1 MALGVH
7 VRMGFG
13 RDEHELSDRHPA
25 RVAFSAAGG
34 RGEVWFESS
43 IPSGR
48 GLGFSGAAIVAGTI
62 IGLMSREG
70 VAPTDGNGFIEE
82 RRDEILDRAATIEG
96 HPDNVAASLF
106 GGVVAV
112 ADRTVVNIPVG
123 FDARLVVWVPERSRL
138 VSQFDL
144 VILGG
149 GSGGYAAALR
159 GAQLGLSVALIEA
172 DKVGGTCLH
181 RGCIPT
187 KALLHSA
194 EIADGAREGSHFGV
208 KSTFDGID
216 MAGVNK
222 HQTIIED
229 DAFIGSDTQ
238 LVAPVKVG
246 KGATL
251 GAGTTLTKDA
261 PAGKLTVS
269 RAKQVS
275 LDWQRPIKIKP
286 KSSKAKK

>member
-1 MALGVH
+1 MIVPGSSANLGPGFDVLAMALGVH

-123 FDARLVVWVPERSRL
+123 FDARLVVWVPASSTSTSKSRGTLGDVVTRSDAVFNMGRVLMLAEGLRLGDRRLLALGVQDRLHQETRFEAAPRSRAVRDAFVRNGAV
-138 VSQFDL
+138 VSWL
-144 VILGG
+144 S
-149 GSGGYAAALR
+149 GSGPSVAALTTVEESAELVR
-159 GAQLGLSVALIEA
+159 RMRSMVEENDGRMLDLGI
-172 DKVGGTCLH
+172 DVGG
-181 RGCIPT
+181 
-187 KALLHSA
+187 
-194 EIADGAREGSHFGV
+194 AR
-208 KSTFDGID
+208 
-216 MAGVNK
+216 
-222 HQTIIED
+222 Q
-229 DAFIGSDTQ
+229 
-238 LVAPVKVG
+238 
-246 KGATL
+246 AT
-251 GAGTTLTKDA
+251 
-261 PAGKLTVS
+261 
-269 RAKQVS
+269 
-275 LDWQRPIKIKP
+275 
-286 KSSKAKK
+286 

>member
-1 MALGVH
+1 MAFGVH

-13 RDEHELSDRHPA
+13 RDKHELSDRHPA

-123 FDARLVVWVPERSRL
+123 FDARLVVWVPASSTSTSKSRGTLGDVVARSDAVFNMGRVLMLAEGLRLGDRRLLALGVQDRLHQETRFEAAPRSRAVRDAFVRNGAV
-138 VSQFDL
+138 VSWL
-144 VILGG
+144 S
-149 GSGGYAAALR
+149 GSGPSVAALTTVEESAELVR
-159 GAQLGLSVALIEA
+159 RMRSMVEENDGRMLDLGI
-172 DKVGGTCLH
+172 DVGG
-181 RGCIPT
+181 
-187 KALLHSA
+187 
-194 EIADGAREGSHFGV
+194 AR
-208 KSTFDGID
+208 
-216 MAGVNK
+216 
-222 HQTIIED
+222 Q
-229 DAFIGSDTQ
+229 
-238 LVAPVKVG
+238 
-246 KGATL
+246 AT
-251 GAGTTLTKDA
+251 
-261 PAGKLTVS
+261 
-269 RAKQVS
+269 
-275 LDWQRPIKIKP
+275 
-286 KSSKAKK
+286 

>member
-1 MALGVH
+1 VPDRIGTAVIVPGSSANLGPGFDVLAMALGVH

-123 FDARLVVWVPERSRL
+123 FDARLVVWVPASSTSTSKSRGTLGDVVTRSDAVFNMGRVLMLAEGLRLGDRRLLALGVQDRLHQETRFEAAPRSRAVRDAFVRNGAV
-138 VSQFDL
+138 VSWL
-144 VILGG
+144 S
-149 GSGGYAAALR
+149 GSGPSVAALTTVEESAELVR
-159 GAQLGLSVALIEA
+159 RMRSMVEENDGRMLDLGI
-172 DKVGGTCLH
+172 DVGG
-181 RGCIPT
+181 
-187 KALLHSA
+187 
-194 EIADGAREGSHFGV
+194 AR
-208 KSTFDGID
+208 
-216 MAGVNK
+216 
-222 HQTIIED
+222 Q
-229 DAFIGSDTQ
+229 
-238 LVAPVKVG
+238 
-246 KGATL
+246 AT
-251 GAGTTLTKDA
+251 
-261 PAGKLTVS
+261 
-269 RAKQVS
+269 
-275 LDWQRPIKIKP
+275 
-286 KSSKAKK
+286 

>member
-1 MALGVH
+1 MIVPGSSANLGPGFDVLAMALGVH

-123 FDARLVVWVPERSRL
+123 FDARLVVWVPASSTSTSKSRGTLGDVVARSDAVFNMGRVLMLAEGLRLGDRRLLALGVQDRLHQETRFEAAPRSRAVRDAFVRNGAV
-138 VSQFDL
+138 VSWL
-144 VILGG
+144 S
-149 GSGGYAAALR
+149 GSGPSVAALTTVEESAELVR
-159 GAQLGLSVALIEA
+159 RMRSMVEENDGRMLDLGI
-172 DKVGGTCLH
+172 DVGG
-181 RGCIPT
+181 
-187 KALLHSA
+187 
-194 EIADGAREGSHFGV
+194 AR
-208 KSTFDGID
+208 
-216 MAGVNK
+216 
-222 HQTIIED
+222 Q
-229 DAFIGSDTQ
+229 
-238 LVAPVKVG
+238 
-246 KGATL
+246 AT
-251 GAGTTLTKDA
+251 
-261 PAGKLTVS
+261 
-269 RAKQVS
+269 
-275 LDWQRPIKIKP
+275 
-286 KSSKAKK
+286 

>member
-1 MALGVH
+1 VIVPGSSANLGPGFDVLAMALGVH

-123 FDARLVVWVPERSRL
+123 FDARLVVWVPASSTSTSKSRGTLGDVVTRSDAVFNMGRVLMLAEGLRLGDRRLLALGVQDRLHQETRFEAAPRSRAVRDAFVRNGAV
-138 VSQFDL
+138 VSWL
-144 VILGG
+144 S
-149 GSGGYAAALR
+149 GSGPSVAALTTVEESAELVR
-159 GAQLGLSVALIEA
+159 RMRSMVEENDGRMLDLGI
-172 DKVGGTCLH
+172 DVGG
-181 RGCIPT
+181 
-187 KALLHSA
+187 
-194 EIADGAREGSHFGV
+194 AR
-208 KSTFDGID
+208 
-216 MAGVNK
+216 
-222 HQTIIED
+222 Q
-229 DAFIGSDTQ
+229 
-238 LVAPVKVG
+238 
-246 KGATL
+246 AT
-251 GAGTTLTKDA
+251 
-261 PAGKLTVS
+261 
-269 RAKQVS
+269 
-275 LDWQRPIKIKP
+275 
-286 KSSKAKK
+286 

>member
-1 MALGVH
+1 MIVPGSSANLGPGFDVLAMALGVH

-62 IGLMSREG
+62 IGLMSRDG

-123 FDARLVVWVPERSRL
+123 FDARLVVWVPASSTSTSKSRGTLGDVVTRSDAVFNMGRVLMLAEGLRLGDRRLLALGVQDRLHQETRFEAAPRSRAVRDAFVRNGAV
-138 VSQFDL
+138 VSWL
-144 VILGG
+144 S
-149 GSGGYAAALR
+149 GSGPSVAALTTVEESAELVR
-159 GAQLGLSVALIEA
+159 RMRSMVEENDGRMLDLGI
-172 DKVGGTCLH
+172 DVGG
-181 RGCIPT
+181 
-187 KALLHSA
+187 
-194 EIADGAREGSHFGV
+194 AR
-208 KSTFDGID
+208 
-216 MAGVNK
+216 
-222 HQTIIED
+222 Q
-229 DAFIGSDTQ
+229 
-238 LVAPVKVG
+238 
-246 KGATL
+246 AT
-251 GAGTTLTKDA
+251 
-261 PAGKLTVS
+261 
-269 RAKQVS
+269 
-275 LDWQRPIKIKP
+275 
-286 KSSKAKK
+286 

>member
-1 MALGVH
+1 VPDRIGTAVIVPGSSANLGPGFDVLAMALGVH

-123 FDARLVVWVPERSRL
+123 FDARLVVWVPASSTSTSKSRGTLGDVVARSDAVFNMGRVLMLAEGLRLGDRRLLALGVQDRLHQETRFEAAPRSRAVRDAFVRNGAV
-138 VSQFDL
+138 VSWL
-144 VILGG
+144 S
-149 GSGGYAAALR
+149 GSGPSVAALTTVEESAELVR
-159 GAQLGLSVALIEA
+159 RMRSMVEENDGRMLDLGI
-172 DKVGGTCLH
+172 DVGG
-181 RGCIPT
+181 
-187 KALLHSA
+187 
-194 EIADGAREGSHFGV
+194 AR
-208 KSTFDGID
+208 
-216 MAGVNK
+216 
-222 HQTIIED
+222 Q
-229 DAFIGSDTQ
+229 
-238 LVAPVKVG
+238 
-246 KGATL
+246 AT
-251 GAGTTLTKDA
+251 
-261 PAGKLTVS
+261 
-269 RAKQVS
+269 
-275 LDWQRPIKIKP
+275 
-286 KSSKAKK
+286 

>member
-1 MALGVH
+1 MVVPGSSANLGPGFDVLAMALGAH

-123 FDARLVVWVPERSRL
+123 FDARLVVWVPASSTSTSKSRGTLGDVVTRSDAVFNMGRVLMLAEGLRLGDRRLLALGVQDRLHQETRFEAAPRSRAVRDAFVRNGAV
-138 VSQFDL
+138 VSWL
-144 VILGG
+144 S
-149 GSGGYAAALR
+149 GSGPSVAALTTVEESAELVR
-159 GAQLGLSVALIEA
+159 RMRPMVEENDGRVLDLSI
-172 DKVGGTCLH
+172 DVGG
-181 RGCIPT
+181 
-187 KALLHSA
+187 
-194 EIADGAREGSHFGV
+194 AR
-208 KSTFDGID
+208 
-216 MAGVNK
+216 
-222 HQTIIED
+222 Q
-229 DAFIGSDTQ
+229 
-238 LVAPVKVG
+238 
-246 KGATL
+246 AT
-251 GAGTTLTKDA
+251 
-261 PAGKLTVS
+261 
-269 RAKQVS
+269 
-275 LDWQRPIKIKP
+275 
-286 KSSKAKK
+286 

>member
-123 FDARLVVWVPERSRL
+123 FDARLVVWVPASSTSTSKSRGTLGDVVTRSDAVFNMGRVLMLAEGLRLGDRRLLALGVQDRLHQETRFESAPRSRAVRDAFVRNGAV
-138 VSQFDL
+138 VSWL
-144 VILGG
+144 S
-149 GSGGYAAALR
+149 GSGPSVAALTTVEESAELVR
-159 GAQLGLSVALIEA
+159 RMRSMVEENDGRMLDLGI
-172 DKVGGTCLH
+172 DVGG
-181 RGCIPT
+181 
-187 KALLHSA
+187 
-194 EIADGAREGSHFGV
+194 AR
-208 KSTFDGID
+208 
-216 MAGVNK
+216 
-222 HQTIIED
+222 Q
-229 DAFIGSDTQ
+229 
-238 LVAPVKVG
+238 
-246 KGATL
+246 AT
-251 GAGTTLTKDA
+251 
-261 PAGKLTVS
+261 
-269 RAKQVS
+269 
-275 LDWQRPIKIKP
+275 
-286 KSSKAKK
+286 

>member
-1 MALGVH
+1 MPDRLGTAVVVPGSSANLGPGFDVLAMALGAH

-123 FDARLVVWVPERSRL
+123 FDARLVVWVPASSTSTSKSRGTLGDVVTRSDAVFNMGRVLMLAEGLRLGDRRLLALGVQDRLHQETRFEAAPRSRAVRDAFVRNGAV
-138 VSQFDL
+138 VSWL
-144 VILGG
+144 S
-149 GSGGYAAALR
+149 GSGPSVAALTTVEESAELVR
-159 GAQLGLSVALIEA
+159 RMRPMVEENDGRVLDLSI
-172 DKVGGTCLH
+172 DVGG
-181 RGCIPT
+181 
-187 KALLHSA
+187 
-194 EIADGAREGSHFGV
+194 AR
-208 KSTFDGID
+208 
-216 MAGVNK
+216 
-222 HQTIIED
+222 Q
-229 DAFIGSDTQ
+229 
-238 LVAPVKVG
+238 
-246 KGATL
+246 AT
-251 GAGTTLTKDA
+251 
-261 PAGKLTVS
+261 
-269 RAKQVS
+269 
-275 LDWQRPIKIKP
+275 
-286 KSSKAKK
+286 

>member
-1 MALGVH
+1 MPDRLGTAVVVPGSSANLGPGFDVLAMALGAH

-123 FDARLVVWVPERSRL
+123 FDARLVVWVPASSTSTSKSRGTLGDVVTRSDAVFNMGRVLMLAEGMRLGDRRLLALGVQDRLHQETRFEAAPRSRAVRDAFVRNGAV
-138 VSQFDL
+138 VSWL
-144 VILGG
+144 S
-149 GSGGYAAALR
+149 GSGPSVAALTTVEESAELVR
-159 GAQLGLSVALIEA
+159 RMRPMVEENDGRVLDLSI
-172 DKVGGTCLH
+172 DVGG
-181 RGCIPT
+181 
-187 KALLHSA
+187 
-194 EIADGAREGSHFGV
+194 AR
-208 KSTFDGID
+208 
-216 MAGVNK
+216 
-222 HQTIIED
+222 Q
-229 DAFIGSDTQ
+229 
-238 LVAPVKVG
+238 
-246 KGATL
+246 AT
-251 GAGTTLTKDA
+251 
-261 PAGKLTVS
+261 
-269 RAKQVS
+269 
-275 LDWQRPIKIKP
+275 
-286 KSSKAKK
+286 

>member
-1 MALGVH
+1 VIVPGSSANLGPGFDVLAMALGVH

-123 FDARLVVWVPERSRL
+123 FDARLVVWVPASSTSTSKSRGTLGDVVARSDAVFNMGRVLMLAEGLRLGDRRLLALGVQDRLHQETRFEAAPRSRAVRDAFVRNGAV
-138 VSQFDL
+138 VSWL
-144 VILGG
+144 S
-149 GSGGYAAALR
+149 GSGPSVAALTTVEESAELVR
-159 GAQLGLSVALIEA
+159 RMRSMVEENDGRMLDLGI
-172 DKVGGTCLH
+172 DVGG
-181 RGCIPT
+181 
-187 KALLHSA
+187 
-194 EIADGAREGSHFGV
+194 AR
-208 KSTFDGID
+208 
-216 MAGVNK
+216 
-222 HQTIIED
+222 Q
-229 DAFIGSDTQ
+229 
-238 LVAPVKVG
+238 
-246 KGATL
+246 AT
-251 GAGTTLTKDA
+251 
-261 PAGKLTVS
+261 
-269 RAKQVS
+269 
-275 LDWQRPIKIKP
+275 
-286 KSSKAKK
+286 

>member
-1 MALGVH
+1 LGPGFDVLAMALGVH

-123 FDARLVVWVPERSRL
+123 FDARLVVWVPASSTSTSKSRGTLGDVVARSDAVFNMGRVLMLAEGLRLGDRRLLALGVQDRLHQETRFEAAPRSRAVRDAFVRNGAV
-138 VSQFDL
+138 VSWL
-144 VILGG
+144 S
-149 GSGGYAAALR
+149 GSGPSVAALTTVEESAELVR
-159 GAQLGLSVALIEA
+159 RMRSMVEENDGRMLDLGI
-172 DKVGGTCLH
+172 DVGG
-181 RGCIPT
+181 
-187 KALLHSA
+187 
-194 EIADGAREGSHFGV
+194 AR
-208 KSTFDGID
+208 
-216 MAGVNK
+216 
-222 HQTIIED
+222 Q
-229 DAFIGSDTQ
+229 
-238 LVAPVKVG
+238 
-246 KGATL
+246 AT
-251 GAGTTLTKDA
+251 
-261 PAGKLTVS
+261 
-269 RAKQVS
+269 
-275 LDWQRPIKIKP
+275 
-286 KSSKAKK
+286 